1 MANKVFS
8 LASWNVEHFKDD
20 ATRIERVVN
29 FVKDQKPDVFGLYEV
44 EGATVFSALTGLM
57 PNYQFHITEGPQTQ
71 EILVGV
77 KGGITAFFT
86 QKIEF
91 KSGNQALRPGA
102 LLTVSRDDTDYSM
115 LFLHT
120 KSSNNPVGLGIRDD
134 QFQRA
139 IDFKKVLDKKSKAAG
154 KGPARYM
161 FLGDLNTM
169 GMKYPFDKSIT
180 AALELDYL
188 DQRAG
193 KVGMRRLPKSAP
205 HTWWNGPQGSLPRS
219 NLDHI
224 VASDNLAFRKFGAA
238 EVDVRGW
245 AKEPTDAAQ
254 GKWIKDFSDHNLLYL
269 EVTAG

>member
-1 MANKVFS
+1 MASKVFS

-20 ATRIERVVN
+20 ETRIKRVVT
-29 FVKDQKPDVFGLYEV
+29 FIKDQKPDVFGLYEV
-44 EGATVFSALTGLM
+44 EGKTVFGALTGLM
-57 PNYQFHITEGPQTQ
+57 QNYQFHITEGPQTQ

-77 KGGITAFFT
+77 KGGLTAFFT

-91 KSGNQALRPGA
+91 KGGNNALRPGA
-102 LLTVSRDDTDYSM
+102 LLTVTKDGKDYSI

-134 QFQRA
+134 QFKRA
-139 IDFKKVLDKKSKAAG
+139 LDFRKTLDKAANG
-154 KGPARYM
+154 KARYM

-169 GMKYPFDKSIT
+169 GMKYPFNKSIP
-180 AALELDYL
+180 AGLELDYL
-188 DQRAG
+188 DQRAARI
-193 KVGMRRLPKSAP
+193 GMRRLEKSAP

-224 VASDNLAFRKFGAA
+224 VATDNLTFRKFSAA

-245 AKEPTDAAQ
+245 PKLATDAAQ
-254 GKWIKDFSDHNLLYL
+254 GKWIKDYSDHALLYL
-269 EVTAG
+269 EVTAP